1 MIRINLLPHREEA
14 RKARQ
19 RQMAFIAGGVLIMG
33 ALGVLMGYVIISG
46 LIEHQNTR
54 NRIFKDEITKLD
66 KQIEEIK
73 VLKEKTKS
81 LLDRK
86 KVVEELQSN
95 RAETVHLID
104 QLVRQ
109 LPEGIYLKSIKQTGK
124 VVNLQGYAQSQA
136 RVSTLMRNLEASP
149 WLEAPDLVEIK
160 AATVNNL
167 RANEFTLNVKIS
179 RPEAEKKAAPQA
191 SAKDKKS

>member
-19 RQMAFIAGGVLIMG
+19 KQMAFIAGGVLILG
-33 ALGVLMGYVIISG
+33 ALGVLLGYIVIAG
-46 LIEHQNTR
+46 LIEHQNSR
-54 NRIFKDEITKLD
+54 NQIFKDEIVKLN

-109 LPEGIYLKSIKQTGK
+109 LPEGIYLKSIKQNGK
-124 VVNLQGYAQSQA
+124 TVNLQGYAQSQA

-179 RPEAEKKAAPQA
+179 RPEPEKAAP
-191 SAKDKKS
+191 SAKGKQS